1 MFQSF
6 AEEDK
11 TNQDVPIQDELHGEN
26 QMNIDKYKSAGIIAE
41 TALIFAKRLVSPGI
55 KIVDICTQTDTYIA
69 DNLKQVYVDKVF
81 EKGLAFPTSVSVNH
95 TIGFNSPLTDDD
107 SVISHGDLVNIELG
121 VHIDG
126 FPVIVCETMM
136 VGDPSEKQ
144 QQVMECLRDIKR
156 SIKTLVKIGKDGNGV
171 HAMMTEMTEKHGC
184 NLIDCDES
192 IAICPGIFS
201 YQVSQEIIHG
211 RNDVDEDY
219 EKHSRMFMGKNRHEY
234 DDLENVEFE
243 HNQVFIIDV
252 AVSSGTGRVNVNN
265 LRETT
270 IYKHDFDHYHALKR
284 DASKL
289 TLVAFKNKGVFPTN
303 IREIDCPVVRMGL
316 RECISTGVLDMYP
329 VMYEK
334 NGEFIGRYKYTV
346 IIRNGNAKKKN
357 RNICFN

>member
-1 MFQSF
+1 
-6 AEEDK
+6 
-11 TNQDVPIQDELHGEN
+11 
-26 QMNIDKYKSAGIIAE
+26 
-41 TALIFAKRLVSPGI
+41 
-55 KIVDICTQTDTYIA
+55 
-69 DNLKQVYVDKVF
+69 
-81 EKGLAFPTSVSVNH
+81 
-95 TIGFNSPLTDDD
+95 
-107 SVISHGDLVNIELG
+107 
-121 VHIDG
+121 
-126 FPVIVCETMM
+126 
-136 VGDPSEKQ
+136 
-144 QQVMECLRDIKR
+144 
-156 SIKTLVKIGKDGNGV
+156 
-171 HAMMTEMTEKHGC
+171 
-184 NLIDCDES
+184 
-192 IAICPGIFS
+192 
-201 YQVSQEIIHG
+201 
-211 RNDVDEDY
+211 
-219 EKHSRMFMGKNRHEY
+219 
-234 DDLENVEFE
+234 VEFE